1 MQCIRSHGSIA
12 LEARHHHAPKTCR
25 RRAYTS
31 VGTITVTTED
41 TSPPPSSNQ
50 LVRSVTRCSEGQS
63 MDQRA
68 EGDLAH
74 ANCLSV
80 SGIAASRRPSRRAAG
95 LRICEIS
102 QRPRTLAATSQDLA
116 ETEG

>member
-1 MQCIRSHGSIA
+1 
-12 LEARHHHAPKTCR
+12 
-25 RRAYTS
+25 
-31 VGTITVTTED
+31 
-41 TSPPPSSNQ
+41 
-50 LVRSVTRCSEGQS
+50 

-68 EGDLAH
+68 EGDLAD

-80 SGIAASRRPSRRAAG
+80 SGIAASGRPSRRAAG

-116 ETEG
+116 ETEGQRGGPVATPRVVSPEVRFDLSRDQKSEADTAGRAQRGVSERP